1 MTSGGTFSSRWW
13 GHGLALLIFF
23 AVSLSWSIYSQDRGP
38 EAIRTSDTTD
48 VFYGIVIDAHS
59 EREATRGE
67 AISLVTRI
75 VQGQREA
82 WRDCPMARCYQM
94 QFNAYLKSVY
104 LATGDVTD
112 AYKLLVLPLNFI
124 YLVGCYLLFFSLC
137 RQRGL
142 AILFALL
149 ASFPIAIPLAGEVFG
164 IGPYTI
170 FSRRHLFTAFV
181 PLALYGFYRYR
192 DNFRALLFVFA
203 FLGAIANLH
212 ASGILLIEIVLLAYL
227 LYHARLRLFFL
238 QGVALLAVACTTG
251 FIALGNP
258 WGVLAGFIDKLVSLV
273 IPAAQAANFDLL
285 AGISPSLRYLF
296 YPPHIYAHLPES
308 LVHVM
313 SIGVFV
319 VAMLPLWLRRRVAKP
334 TFGWLLF
341 LSSLSILAFIG
352 FANFKLWLLVAAVVW
367 LFAQNKEPAPALE
380 LTGMLILATYL
391 VSFVLSVVL
400 QFAFLLVPD
409 FPAIHNNLRGVRFFG
424 ILLFVWLVA
433 LLGQI
438 DLAGLAKSKRYVFVL
453 LLAVAALFD
462 LRQVIRDNFRELP
475 HKEEKM
481 ALLDVARWANVHTPS
496 DAAIYVASSEFGIVS
511 ERRIRLTNKLRATCS
526 ACDGVALANNA
537 DALIEE
543 TKGAQFQYALL
554 RKAAP
559 DTHTDSSVYENRHY
573 ALLRVD

>member
-1 MTSGGTFSSRWW
+1 MISGFTLSSRWW

-48 VFYGIVIDAHS
+48 VFYGIVIGAQS

-67 AISLVTRI
+67 TISLLTRI
-75 VQGQREA
+75 VLGQREA
-82 WRDCPMARCYQM
+82 WRDCPMARCYQLH
-94 QFNAYLKSVY
+94 FDAYLKSVY

-124 YLVGCYLLFFSLC
+124 YLVGCYLLFLSLC

-149 ASFPIAIPLAGEVFG
+149 ASLPIAIPLAGEVFG

-227 LYHARLRLFFL
+227 LFHARLRPFFL
-238 QGVALLAVACTTG
+238 QGVALLAVAFATA
-251 FIALGNP
+251 FIALGSP
-258 WGVLAGFIDKLVSLV
+258 WRVLAGFIEKMATLV

-285 AGISPSLRYLF
+285 AGIEPSLRYLF
-296 YPPHIYAHLPES
+296 YPPHIYAHLPVS
-308 LVHVM
+308 LVHTM
-313 SIGVFV
+313 SVGVFI
-319 VAMLPLWLRRRVAKP
+319 VALLPVLLRRRVAG
-334 TFGWLLF
+334 TAYGWLLF
-341 LSSLSILAFIG
+341 LSSLSILAFLG
-352 FANFKLWLLVAAVVW
+352 FANFKWWLLVAAVVW
-367 LFAQNKEPAPALE
+367 LFTQRKEPAPALE
-380 LTGMLILATYL
+380 LTSMLILATYI

-409 FPAIHNNLRGVRFFG
+409 FPAIHNNLRGVRFIG

-438 DLAGLAKSKRYVFVL
+438 DFSGLARSKRFVL
-453 LLAVAALFD
+453 ILLLVVATLLD

-481 ALLDVARWANVHTPS
+481 ALLDVARWVKVHTPR

-537 DALIEE
+537 DTLIEE
-543 TKGAQFQYALL
+543 TKGAKFQYAVL
-554 RKAAP
+554 RKATP
-559 DTHTDSSVYENRHY
+559 DAHTDSSVYENRHY

>member
-23 AVSLSWSIYSQDRGP
+23 AVSLSWSMYSQDRGP

-48 VFYGIVIDAHS
+48 VFYGIVIGAQSD
-59 EREATRGE
+59 REATRGE
-67 AISLVTRI
+67 PASLVTRI

-82 WRDCPMARCYQM
+82 WRDCPMADCYHEL
-94 QFNAYLKSVY
+94 FNAFLKSVY
-104 LATGDVTD
+104 LATGDITD

-124 YLVGCYLLFFSLC
+124 FLVGSYLLFLSLC

-149 ASFPIAIPLAGEVFG
+149 ASLPIAIPLAGEVFG

-192 DNFRALLFVFA
+192 DDFRALLLVFA
-203 FLGAIANLH
+203 SLGIIANLH

-227 LYHARLRLFFL
+227 LFHARLRPFFL
-238 QGVALLAVACTTG
+238 QGGALLTVAFATA
-251 FIALGNP
+251 FIALGSP
-258 WGVLAGFIDKLVSLV
+258 WRVLAGFIEKLVTLV
-273 IPAAQAANFDLL
+273 IPAAQAASFDLL
-285 AGISPSLRYLF
+285 AGIDPSARYLF
-296 YPPHIYAHLPES
+296 YPPHIYAHLPS
-308 LVHVM
+308 ALVHAM
-313 SIGVFV
+313 SLGVLV
-319 VAMLPLWLRRRVAKP
+319 VALLPLLLRRCVARP
-334 TFGWLLF
+334 AYGWLLF

-352 FANFKLWLLVAAVVW
+352 VANFKLWLLVAAAAW
-367 LFAQNKEPAPALE
+367 LFSQRKDPTPALE
-380 LTGMLILATYL
+380 LTSLLILATYL

-400 QFAFLLVPD
+400 QFAYLLIPD
-409 FPAIHNNLRGVRFFG
+409 FPAIQNNLRGVRFFG

-453 LLAVAALFD
+453 LLVVATLFD
-462 LRQVIRDNFRELP
+462 LRQAIRDNFRELP

-481 ALLDVARWANVHTPS
+481 ALLDVARWAKVHTPR
-496 DAAIYVASSEFGIVS
+496 DASIYVASSEFGIVS

-543 TKGAQFQYALL
+543 IKGAQFQYAVL
-554 RKAAP
+554 RKATP
-559 DTHTDSSVYENRHY
+559 DAHTDSSVYENRHY

>member
-1 MTSGGTFSSRWW
+1 MTSGFVFSRPWR

-23 AVSLSWSIYSQDRGP
+23 AASLLWSFYSQDRGP

-48 VFYGIVIDAHS
+48 VFYGIVIDAQS

-75 VQGQREA
+75 VQGQRAA
-82 WRDCPMARCYQM
+82 WQDCPMSNCYQM

-124 YLVGCYLLFFSLC
+124 YLVGCYLLFLSLC

-192 DNFRALLFVFA
+192 DDFRALLFVFA

-227 LYHARLRLFFL
+227 LFHARLRPFFL
-238 QGVALLAVACTTG
+238 QGGVLLVVAFATA
-251 FIALGNP
+251 FIALGSP
-258 WGVLAGFIDKLVSLV
+258 WRVLAGFIEKLVTLV
-273 IPAAQAANFDLL
+273 IPAAQAASFDLQ
-285 AGISPSLRYLF
+285 AGIDPSSRYLF
-296 YPPHIYAHLPES
+296 YPPHIYAHLPEF
-308 LVHVM
+308 LVHAM
-313 SIGVFV
+313 SLGVLV
-319 VAMLPLWLRRRVAKP
+319 VALLPLLLRRRVTRP
-334 TFGWLLF
+334 IYGWLLF

-352 FANFKLWLLVAAVVW
+352 FANFKLWLLVAAAAW
-367 LFAQNKEPAPALE
+367 LLSQKKEPAPILE
-380 LTGMLILATYL
+380 LTSLLILATYL
-391 VSFVLSVVL
+391 VSFALSVAL
-400 QFAFLLVPD
+400 QFAYLLVSD
-409 FPAIHNNLRGVRFFG
+409 FPAIENNLRGVRFLG
-424 ILLFVWLVA
+424 LLLFVWLVA

-438 DLAGLAKSKRYVFVL
+438 DWAALTKSRRYVLTL
-453 LLAVAALFD
+453 LLVVALLSD
-462 LRQVIRDNFRELP
+462 LRQAIRDNFRELP

-481 ALLDVARWANVHTPS
+481 ALLDVARWAKVHTPS

-543 TKGAQFQYALL
+543 TKDAQFQYALL
-554 RKAAP
+554 RKATP